1 MHYILLQD
9 SSWATFIGRFHPAI
23 VHFPIGFLLVG
34 SLLELGRRWGKI
46 AVSESAIVFI
56 LLLSALNA
64 TFACM
69 AGYLLSSS
77 GGYDETLLNNHMWK
91 GIGVA
96 VFAWMAW
103 LVKSE
108 RLQKALPAGK
118 VIYLPAILVATAL
131 TLSTGHDGGSLTH
144 GADYLTQYT
153 PEPLRGLAGLPPMQ
167 QNHIEI
173 KPITDV
179 QQAVVF
185 TDIVQPILEAKCT
198 QCHSASKSKGD
209 LRMDQLALLAKGGEN
224 GPAFV
229 AGKGAESD
237 MIKRCLLPENKDEHM
252 PPKGKPQLTTDQI
265 ALLSWWI
272 DQGAPADKKVSQL
285 TVSEAIKP
293 ALASLTK
300 GAPTGADMAKES
312 GVLSLKV
319 PKANDQAIENLRKA
333 GLIVTSLSQDQNLLE
348 VSAVNLPGFSDKQMD
363 LLQPVAQQITW
374 LKLGHTSITDATL
387 PQIAKFPN
395 LSKLHLEYTAITDKG
410 LAALKPLRYLS
421 YLNIVNTKVGDAGL
435 KAIADMKALRSIYVW
450 QSAVSDSAVSQVGRR
465 NPDLLVIKG
474 FNEATVAQFV
484 KAGEPNDQKELKN
497 K

>member
-23 VHFPIGFLLVG
+23 VHFPIGFLLIG
-34 SLLELGRRWGKI
+34 ALLELGRRWGKV
-46 AVSESAIVFI
+46 AVSENVIVFI
-56 LLLSALNA
+56 LLLSAVSA
-64 TFACM
+64 TFACA
-69 AGYLLSSS
+69 AGYLLSLS
-77 GGYDETLLNNHMWK
+77 GGYDANLLNNHMWK

-103 LVKSE
+103 AVKSDN
-108 RLQKALPAGK
+108 LQRIMPSGK
-118 VIYLPAILVATAL
+118 VIYLPAFLIATVL

-144 GADYLTQYT
+144 GEGYLTQYT
-153 PEPLRGLAGLPPMQ
+153 PEPFRGLAGLPPMQ
-167 QNHIEI
+167 QKPTEI

-179 QQAVVF
+179 QQAIVY

-237 MIKRCLLPENKDEHM
+237 MIKRCLLPENEDEHM
-252 PPKGKPQLTTDQI
+252 PPKGKPQLTADQI

-272 DQGAPADKKVSQL
+272 DQGAPAEKKVAQL
-285 TVSEAIKP
+285 TVSEAVKP
-293 ALASLTK
+293 ALASLGK
-300 GAPTGADMAKES
+300 EAPANAENAKEPA
-312 GVLSLKV
+312 VLSLKV
-319 PKANDQAIENLRKA
+319 PKANDEAIENLRKT
-333 GLIVTSLSQDQNLLE
+333 GLIVSTLSQDQNLLE
-348 VSAVNLPGFSDKQMD
+348 ISAVNLPGFSDKQME

-374 LKLGHTSITDATL
+374 LKLGGTAITDAAL

-395 LSKLHLEYTAITDKG
+395 LSKLHLEHTVITDNG
-410 LAALKPLRYLS
+410 IVSLKPLAHLGYI
-421 YLNIVNTKVGDAGL
+421 NIVDTKVGDKGL
-435 KAIADMKALRSIYVW
+435 KAIAGMKALRSVYVW
-450 QSAVSDSAVSQVGRR
+450 QSAVTDSAVSQIGRK
-465 NPDLLVIKG
+465 NPDLLVMNG

-484 KAGEPNDQKELKN
+484 KAGGIDDKKELKN